1 MLPTEIAYFTGTLF
15 LALVMLIKWKRRRD
29 LIAARLNRGLS
40 GYVAAKKTVRRP
52 RSKAAREQSLQP
64 V

>member
-1 MLPTEIAYFTGTLF
+1 
-15 LALVMLIKWKRRRD
+15 MLIKWKRRRD

-40 GYVAAKKTVRRP
+40 GYVAAKKPFRRP
-52 RSKAAREQSLQP
+52 LSKPARAESLQP

>member
-29 LIAARLNRGLS
+29 LVAARLNRGLS
-40 GYVAAKKTVRRP
+40 GYVAAKKAFRRP
-52 RSKAAREQSLQP
+52 ISKPAREESLQP

>member
-15 LALVMLIKWKRRRD
+15 LALVVLIKWKRRRD

-40 GYVAAKKTVRRP
+40 GYVAARKTVRRRAP
-52 RSKAAREQSLQP
+52 KAAREESLLP

>member
-1 MLPTEIAYFTGTLF
+1 MLPTEIAYFTVTLF
-15 LALVMLIKWKRRRD
+15 LALVVLIKWKRRRD

-40 GYVAAKKTVRRP
+40 GYIAARRHYRRP
-52 RSKAAREQSLQP
+52 VSKATRQGSLQP

>member
-15 LALVMLIKWKRRRD
+15 LALLMLIKWKRRRD
-29 LIAARLNRGLS
+29 LIAARLNRGLA
-40 GYVAAKKTVRRP
+40 GYVAARRP
-52 RSKAAREQSLQP
+52 FRRPLSKAAREESLQL